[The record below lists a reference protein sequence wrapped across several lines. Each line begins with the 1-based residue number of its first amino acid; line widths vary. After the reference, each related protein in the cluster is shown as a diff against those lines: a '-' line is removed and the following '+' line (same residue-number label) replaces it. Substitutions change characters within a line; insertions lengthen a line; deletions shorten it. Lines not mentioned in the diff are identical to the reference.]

1 MTVRLMLRS
10 LSVTC
15 LLLSACGT
23 AGSQREYRSEYAFSG
38 AQIAEIETLVAVHK
52 APSVGIGLIKNGQL
66 VWTQYFG
73 TQSPGVAVSATT
85 MFNTASVQKA
95 VTSEVVIHLVEN
107 GAIDL
112 DEPLS
117 AYYVHPDIADDN
129 RHELLTA
136 RIVLTHKTG
145 FLNWP
150 YEYEDGKLAFVN
162 DPGDVYGYS
171 GVGFMI
177 LARAIENKLGV
188 PWPTI
193 VRDEIFD
200 PLGMH
205 NASVVQEGWMDGNVV
220 VPANADGGFQEDFTL
235 DYGYWNPA
243 DDLYVTVEDYAKFLI
258 GVANNVGVGEALA
271 VERTRVQSD
280 LTENEIW
287 GCDGVLESCPI
298 PFGHGLGWFVF
309 GYDGVLNINHGG
321 NDQTEAAI
329 GYIEPQT
336 GNGAIVF
343 VNSTQGVLLWP
354 KIVDVIDK
362 NQSFTGVFHH
372 VIRKFLTPKE

>member
-1 MTVRLMLRS
+1 MLTNNLLS
-10 LSVTC
+10 FLSVSC
-15 LLLSACGT
+15 LLLSSCSSSGY
-23 AGSQREYRSEYAFSG
+23 QEKYHSEYMFSE
-38 AQIAEIETLVAVHK
+38 AQNEKIEALMAEYN
-52 APSVGIGLIKNGQL
+52 APSLGIAVIKGGKL
-66 VWTQYFG
+66 VWTKYYG
-73 TQSPGVAVSATT
+73 YRSPGIPVDAST

-95 VTSEVVIHLVEN
+95 VTSEVVIHLVEK
-107 GAIDL
+107 GLVDL

-117 AYYVHPDIADDN
+117 AYYVHPDIADDP
-129 RHELLTA
+129 RHELLTP

-145 FLNWP
+145 LLNWP
-150 YEYEDGKLAFVN
+150 YEYEDGKLSFVN
-162 DPGDVYGYS
+162 DPGTVYGYS
-171 GVGFMI
+171 GMGFMI
-177 LARAIENKLGV
+177 LARALENKLAT

-200 PLGMH
+200 PLGMR
-205 NASVVQEGWMDGNVV
+205 NASVIQERWMDGKAV
-220 VPANADGGFQEDFTL
+220 VPANAKGGFQTDFTL

-258 GVANNVGVGEALA
+258 GVAHNEGVGEEMSA
-271 VERTRVQSD
+271 ERVRVQSD

-287 GCDGVLESCPI
+287 GCDGVVDPCPS

-321 NDQTEAAI
+321 NDLTEAAI

-336 GNGAIVF
+336 GDGAIVF

-354 KIVDVIDK
+354 KVVDVIDSHQK
-362 NQSFTGVFHH
+362 FTSVFHH
-372 VIRKFLTPKE
+372 VIDKFLTPKE